1 MKLQIAERRQAK
13 IKMALQGPSGSGKT
27 MGALQIG
34 FGLCQSWDRIAVIDT
49 ENYSAS
55 LYAHLGPYLV
65 LNIQAPFTPEKYIE
79 AINTCLRAKVEVI
92 IIDSI
97 SHEWEGSGGILDIHS
112 NMTGNSFTN
121 WGKLTPRHNAFVQ
134 AILQSPVHIIATIRS
149 KQDYVLSERN
159 GKQVPEK
166 VGLKGVTRDGMDY
179 ECTIVLD
186 IDIKHN
192 AVASKDRTGLFMDKP
207 EFKITSA
214 TGEQILV
221 WCQDGAAK
229 SPEDMLSEQIELCNT
244 YEELKALYVN
254 NPAFQA
260 PMGKA
265 FSKRK
270 KELEQAQSPIHYLTS
285 NISLNGNSAY

>member
-1 MKLQIAERRQAK
+1 MELRIAERKQAK

-27 MGALQIG
+27 MGALFIAY
-34 FGLCQSWDRIAVIDT
+34 GLCQNWNKIAVIDT

-55 LYAHLGPYLV
+55 LYAHLGRYSV
-65 LNIQAPFTPEKYIE
+65 LNITAPFTPEKYIE
-79 AINTCLRAKVEVI
+79 AVRFCAEAGVEVI

-134 AILQSPVHIIATIRS
+134 AILQSPVHIIGTIRS
-149 KQDYVLSERN
+149 KQEYVLSERN

-166 VGLKGVTRDGMDY
+166 VGLKGVTREGMDY
-179 ECTIVLD
+179 ECTLVFD
-186 IDIKHN
+186 VDIKHN

-207 EFKITSA
+207 EFKITPA
-214 TGEQILV
+214 IGGQILA
-221 WCQDGAAK
+221 WCQQGTPK
-229 SPEDMLSEQIELCNT
+229 VLTEQIELCRT
-244 YEELKALYVN
+244 YNELKALYTN
-254 NPAFQA
+254 NPGFQTSHSHL
-260 PMGKA
+260 

-270 KELEQAQSPIHYLTS
+270 KELEVKPAVTQSLTS
-285 NISLNGNSAY
+285 NYSANGNGSIK